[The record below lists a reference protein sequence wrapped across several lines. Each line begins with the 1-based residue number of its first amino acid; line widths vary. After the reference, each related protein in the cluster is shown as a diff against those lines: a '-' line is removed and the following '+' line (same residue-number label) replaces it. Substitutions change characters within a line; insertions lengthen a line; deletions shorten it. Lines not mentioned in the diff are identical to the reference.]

1 MTLATIST
9 GLHLVRKRRKAGDR
23 WYVYAYRGGPCIHSQ
38 DGAKPAITPD
48 LLEKAY
54 EERRHKGAPDAFD
67 NVINLYRESPD
78 FARLS
83 DSTRREYRLRLDQIS
98 HRFGQVPIRF
108 FNGDKIRG
116 EVIQW
121 RDEMSDTPRAADR
134 SVGMLATLLKWAR
147 DRTSIRENPAADIAH
162 LHKANRAD
170 LIWEDRHWQAVEK
183 VPPQVHRVLK
193 LASLTGLRQSDLLN
207 LTWDQVTPDYIA
219 TVTQKTGGE
228 AVIPMHDELAR
239 YLMGP
244 GKGAV
249 LRNSKGEPWTSSGF
263 QSSWGKSKPE
273 GFDRRFHDLR
283 GTFATRLMIA
293 GFTDTDI
300 ALTMGWTAERIAVI
314 RARYVDR
321 VRVAKER
328 AKQLRKP

>member
-1 MTLATIST
+1 MATIST
-9 GLHLVRKRRKAGDR
+9 GLHLVQKRLRDGER
-23 WYVYAYRGGPCIHSQ
+23 WYVYAYRGGPCIHKK
-38 DGAKPAITPD
+38 DGAKPAITPE
-48 LLEKAY
+48 LIELAC
-54 EERRHKGAPDAFD
+54 EERRNRGSPDALD
-67 NVINLYRESPD
+67 KVIDLYRESPD

-83 DSTRREYRLRLDQIS
+83 ENTQREYRLRLDRIS
-98 HRFGQVPIRF
+98 EKFGRVPQRF
-108 FNGDKIRG
+108 FNGSEIRG
-116 EVIQW
+116 EILKW
-121 RDEMSDTPRAADR
+121 RDEMADTPRAADR
-134 SVGMLATLLKWAR
+134 CVGMLSTLLKWAR
-147 DRTSIRENPAADIAH
+147 DRTTIRENPAAEIAH

-170 LIWEDRHWQAVEK
+170 LIWEDAHWQAVEG
-183 VPPQVHRVLK
+183 VPPQVRRVLM

-239 YLMGP
+239 FLVGP
-244 GKGAV
+244 GKGPI
-249 LRNSKGEPWTSSGF
+249 LRNSRGEPWTASGF
-263 QSSWGKSKPE
+263 QSSWGKAKPT

-300 ALTMGWTAERIAVI
+300 ANVMGWTAERVAAI

-321 VRVAKER
+321 IRVAKAR
-328 AKQLRKP
+328 AEKLRKG